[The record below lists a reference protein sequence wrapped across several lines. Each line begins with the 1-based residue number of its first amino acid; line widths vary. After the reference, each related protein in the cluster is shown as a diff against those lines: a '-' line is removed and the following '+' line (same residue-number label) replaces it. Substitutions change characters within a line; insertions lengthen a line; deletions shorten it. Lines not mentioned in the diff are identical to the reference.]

1 MAGPV
6 KQEDGGSP
14 APAQRPGSLHS
25 GLGRPEGLSKEKAT
39 VSTSGRKVR
48 FLPTNFSRL
57 KKEAG
62 SSSDGGSRGSAGP
75 SAKPDSVFEELI
87 RAAAAEGR
95 GRAGRGM
102 LGRGPGP
109 APGRGAGSVT
119 TFSGG
124 GDGPTARAATSA
136 RHGVWGGTPSRDAGS
151 GAGPSRAG
159 GPGSAPGCA
168 QPGGPGAKGGPALSV
183 LEADLAVEEREE
195 REDPWTLA
203 RYHPTTLPLP
213 DGEGQAP
220 ATLRGSDP
228 ASAVPRDLMTRED
241 PASATTS
248 ELDWLRDREANDG
261 RLVLL
266 QLPPVLPLLVPSGAP
281 GPGGV
286 AVDPRPAAL
295 ADLPQT
301 LVGKLQVM
309 ASGAVRLRVGEVALE
324 LSAGT
329 PCLHAQEVCL
339 LFPAARQAVSLGS
352 LSQRIVAV
360 PDLGALLS
368 EEPLPEYRKSPACM
382 AREGKEE
389 GGPGEDRDG
398 EGSRGGDSPSSP
410 MEVDLVEGDGT
421 VAEGGAADAQRL
433 VAIKPDPGAVASPRR
448 GARRLVMD
456 EDD

>member
-1 MAGPV
+1 
-6 KQEDGGSP
+6 
-14 APAQRPGSLHS
+14 
-25 GLGRPEGLSKEKAT
+25 
-39 VSTSGRKVR
+39 VR

-75 SAKPDSVFEELI
+75 SAKPDS
-87 RAAAAEGR
+87 
-95 GRAGRGM
+95 
-102 LGRGPGP
+102 
-109 APGRGAGSVT
+109 
-119 TFSGG
+119 
-124 GDGPTARAATSA
+124 
-136 RHGVWGGTPSRDAGS
+136 
-151 GAGPSRAG
+151 
-159 GPGSAPGCA
+159 
-168 QPGGPGAKGGPALSV
+168 GGPALSV

-368 EEPLPEYRKSPACM
+368 
-382 AREGKEE
+382 
-389 GGPGEDRDG
+389 
-398 EGSRGGDSPSSP
+398 SP